1 MNCCVPDEHCRELNQ
16 PKEKD
21 AIWKFSEEC
30 ELYAPE
36 TKHSGGLPFDPVELA
51 IIVVL

>member
-1 MNCCVPDEHCRELNQ
+1 MKQ
-16 PKEKD
+16 PKKNVSRGL
-21 AIWKFSEEC
+21 SEEC

-36 TKHSGGLPFDPVELA
+36 TKHSGGMPFDPVELA

>member
-1 MNCCVPDEHCRELNQ
+1 MKQ
-16 PKEKD
+16 PKKNVIRE
-21 AIWKFSEEC
+21 FSEEC

-36 TKHSGGLPFDPVELA
+36 TKHSGGMPFDPVELA